1 MKRLIVALSV
11 VALAASV
18 GAADAK
24 TSHKKRH
31 YDSRSNLVQKNV
43 RLRSEWGPPANADF
57 RYGPQIEYP
66 QSPPGVGGN

>member
-31 YDSRSNLVQKNV
+31 YDAYGNLVQQNV
-43 RLRSEWGPPANADF
+43 RLRAEPRYLPNADLK
-57 RYGPQIEYP
+57 YGPQPEYP